1 MRRFDSLTLQ
11 RFIGSLRQRRRGAK
25 DLQRK
30 IISIVSDPFEP
41 AEEEIVDCL
50 RTSQAEIFARSHPNG
65 TYLSLQLSLHQAS
78 NGRIIGESFRECLDG
93 YAACGLLRKNFHRL
107 SGHKIYLAFI
117 FWIFSINY
125 IFELK

>member
-30 IISIVSDPFEP
+30 TISIVSDPFEP

-50 RTSQAEIFARSHPNG
+50 RTSQAEIFARSHPAL
-65 TYLSLQLSLHQAS
+65 TPP
-78 NGRIIGESFRECLDG
+78 E
-93 YAACGLLRKNFHRL
+93 
-107 SGHKIYLAFI
+107 
-117 FWIFSINY
+117 
-125 IFELK
+125 